1 MSVHGPV
8 REPGSGSRLRLIAV
22 LVGLGAVL
30 TLGVSLS
37 VSAASAKSAGRL
49 HKLTPALARALSRN
63 VNKKVIVLLRP

>member
-1 MSVHGPV
+1 
-8 REPGSGSRLRLIAV
+8 LRLIAV

-49 HKLTPALARALSRN
+49 HKLAPALARALSRN